1 MQLSIQHTTQYSYQ
15 PEAAAAALRL
25 KLFPPQT
32 ASQNAVDWRVTVN
45 GDTVA
50 PMFTDANGN
59 PVALWHKHQPVEEI
73 EVLATGTITTTDTAG
88 VLKNINQAA
97 RPGVFLRETTLT
109 KGEDEIR
116 ALSTEI
122 TGDST
127 LDKMHNLSAIVSET
141 IAYRKGATA
150 ATTTAAEALA
160 RGAGVCQ
167 DQAHVFISA
176 ARLMGVPARYV
187 AGYVFDPDGSP
198 ATEETH
204 AWAEAYV
211 DDLGWTGFDIT
222 HQVCPTDLYVRLTS
236 GLDAADAAPIRGT
249 LSGEPEETLS
259 TVVSVSQSQSQ
270 Q

>member
-1 MQLSIQHTTQYSYQ
+1 MQLSIQHRTQYSYE
-15 PEAAAAALRL
+15 PEATSAALRM
-25 KLFPPQT
+25 KLFPPDT
-32 ASQNAVDWRVTVN
+32 ASQRAADWRVTVN
-45 GDTVA
+45 GDAVT

-73 EVLATGTITTTDTAG
+73 EVLASGTVTTSDTAG
-88 VLKNINQAA
+88 VLKDIAQAA
-97 RPGVFLRETTLT
+97 RPGVFLRETPLT
-109 KGEDEIR
+109 KGDDEIR
-116 ALSTEI
+116 GLTSEVEGDSILDRMHALSALVSGTI
-122 TGDST
+122 T
-127 LDKMHNLSAIVSET
+127 
-141 IAYRKGATA
+141 YRKGATA
-150 ATTTAAEALA
+150 ATTTATEALA

-167 DQAHVFISA
+167 DQAHVFVSA

-204 AWAEAYV
+204 AWAEAYI

-222 HQVCPTDLYVRLTS
+222 HQVCPTDLYVRLSS

-259 TVVSVSQSQSQ
+259 TIVSVSQSQSQ